1 MKLSTWAEVAGILAL
16 VVSLVF
22 VGIEIR
28 NNTAA
33 TSAQAL
39 LELNV
44 AMNDIMLLQADNA
57 ELADIVRMGDSDID
71 SLSPTER
78 YRYMRT
84 IYSVLNNHENA
95 FMFHTKGVLDA
106 NTYAIYGKGTCGS
119 LSQPGV
125 QKLWKS
131 GELFFQERFNE
142 YLKKTCS
149 GLGDR

>member
-44 AMNDIMLLQADNA
+44 AMNDVMLLQAGRQWRTGRH
-57 ELADIVRMGDSDID
+57 LKVR
-71 SLSPTER
+71 R
-78 YRYMRT
+78 
-84 IYSVLNNHENA
+84 
-95 FMFHTKGVLDA
+95 
-106 NTYAIYGKGTCGS
+106 
-119 LSQPGV
+119 
-125 QKLWKS
+125 
-131 GELFFQERFNE
+131 
-142 YLKKTCS
+142 
-149 GLGDR
+149 LGY